1 MRLHK
6 QLLIAKPDQRG
17 EISLV
22 GMLVATILGAVALTG
37 ILTLFSSSTNIS
49 SSVESTNRLRNRW
62 NRVTNFINS
71 EVAQS
76 QNIVT
81 DPNSSLIDLSQ
92 CVDEISSAEFRI
104 GLSTDSNVG
113 NIIYYVKTNETDS
126 KEWEGSSSLWRC
138 GPSIDEDGYYEEGST
153 LSQQVLIDGMNP
165 SQSCSLTISSPSSGV
180 SAATKYELCLMD
192 FNNEPYKQTI
202 SAYSRIHAD
211 YPPPSENSACIPGV
225 DIDGYTYVDASESS
239 DAQNSASIMCGYGSV
254 SSMTGS
260 VEDDILEVGINNNTD
275 SEDSGSD
282 EDCDDDSSDDS
293 SDGGDFPACLAS
305 CEGSSGNPN
314 FCNKKAGDPDRQ
326 PCCDI
331 PASPCF
337 DSGGSDDSENS
348 CGSDDSGG
356 TDDSGGS
363 GGSSNTTLNG
373 GDGNDRLLGAAG
385 NDILNGGDDDD
396 VLIGGGGDDTMNG
409 GNGDDQYLPGTG
421 SNTISDTSGL
431 DTLFLKANKSDIND
445 LDNCTKSDC
454 ELTYSESGVSSSIDA
469 EGIDIIIFDDS
480 RHNVPD

>member
-165 SQSCSLTISSPSSGV
+165 SQSC
-180 SAATKYELCLMD
+180 
-192 FNNEPYKQTI
+192 
-202 SAYSRIHAD
+202 
-211 YPPPSENSACIPGV
+211 
-225 DIDGYTYVDASESS
+225 
-239 DAQNSASIMCGYGSV
+239 
-254 SSMTGS
+254 
-260 VEDDILEVGINNNTD
+260 
-275 SEDSGSD
+275 
-282 EDCDDDSSDDS
+282 
-293 SDGGDFPACLAS
+293 
-305 CEGSSGNPN
+305 
-314 FCNKKAGDPDRQ
+314 
-326 PCCDI
+326 
-331 PASPCF
+331 
-337 DSGGSDDSENS
+337 
-348 CGSDDSGG
+348 
-356 TDDSGGS
+356 
-363 GGSSNTTLNG
+363 
-373 GDGNDRLLGAAG
+373 
-385 NDILNGGDDDD
+385 
-396 VLIGGGGDDTMNG
+396 
-409 GNGDDQYLPGTG
+409 
-421 SNTISDTSGL
+421 
-431 DTLFLKANKSDIND
+431 
-445 LDNCTKSDC
+445 
-454 ELTYSESGVSSSIDA
+454 
-469 EGIDIIIFDDS
+469 
-480 RHNVPD
+480 